1 MLTHIIIFSY
11 WNSRFEKMYCLANK
25 CKGSRLEFSIHC
37 QNSRFSACRGYYEN
51 ECYTFCI
58 KYVALLMKY
67 LVILY
72 NLDFRD

>member
-37 QNSRFSACRGYYEN
+37 QNSRFSAYRGYYKN
-51 ECYTFCI
+51 GY
-58 KYVALLMKY
+58 Y
-67 LVILY
+67 ILY
-72 NLDFRD
+72 ILYKIRCNIDDIFGYIV